1 VKVRLSKRAQRAIA
15 TIDARWREGADH
27 PQTFLNEMLA
37 AVEFLETVS
46 TPGTPCPTQRRPL
59 LKRLLLEKSKCH
71 VYFEINERKRLL
83 EVLTVW
89 DGRRGRSPK
98 L

>member
-1 VKVRLSKRAQRAIA
+1 MR
-15 TIDARWREGADH
+15 
-27 PQTFLNEMLA
+27 A
-37 AVEFLETVS
+37 AVEFLEAVGM
-46 TPGTPCPTQRRPL
+46 PGTPCPTVRRPK

-71 VYFEINERKRLL
+71 VYFEINRAQDVL

-89 DGRRGRSPK
+89 DGRRERPSR

>member
-1 VKVRLSKRAQRAIA
+1 MHELFA
-15 TIDARWREGADH
+15 T
-27 PQTFLNEMLA
+27 
-37 AVEFLETVS
+37 VEFLETVS
-46 TPGTPCPTQRRPL
+46 TPGTPCPTERRPL

-71 VYFEINERKRLL
+71 IYFEVNEQKQQL

-89 DGRRGRSPK
+89 DGRRGRRPK